1 MLKLNQSR
9 DLTPNCFGQQ
19 FDRSAPECVGGH
31 DPAFRD
37 EEGGHVRPA
46 CEMVSSC
53 SVRTT
58 AQRQVQNPQ
67 LIPAANI
74 VRPPTTFNQAQAR
87 PLYQPPALAGAP
99 VVQQSRPPA
108 AAYAPPYAQQ
118 THLQHQMQPV
128 GMQQMIPVNYGM
140 PQYLTVREPVVGQ
153 KLFTRLGVE
162 VLRSIGKSFGHTL
175 SNFFDTEIF
184 GRRE

>member
-1 MLKLNQSR
+1 VLKLDQSK
-9 DLTPNCFGQQ
+9 DLAPNCFGQQ
-19 FDRSAPECVGGH
+19 FDRNAPECVGGH

-58 AQRQVQNPQ
+58 AQRQNPQ

-74 VRPPTTFNQAQAR
+74 VRPPTTFNQPQAR
-87 PLYQPPALAGAP
+87 PMYQPPLAGAS
-99 VVQQSRPPA
+99 VVQPYRPQ

-118 THLQHQMQPV
+118 AQLQQQMQHV
-128 GMQQMIPVNYGM
+128 GLQQMIPVNYGM
-140 PQYLTVREPVVGQ
+140 PQYLTVREPVNGQ

-162 VLRSIGKSFGHTL
+162 VLRSMGKSFGHTL